1 MVIEYCPKWA
11 PAETATQV
19 LLIGDW
25 RQNAVYSVTFGG
37 TSVPTTW
44 VHNGV
49 LSCEC
54 PPIQA
59 AVVPMTIR
67 ALDTADSEVMPFE
80 YKPIGSAGGTSAANG
95 VASNSSRMEGLKGS
109 ALGSDRRE
117 SEEKDLRDITWKDFL
132 LQRDLAKLQITE
144 SSPPQPRDERSDLT
158 SKDRQL
164 QYTAARTIQHA
175 FRTYHE
181 QTRKKKAAVNV
192 IETTYK
198 QYKQCKE
205 TRLKNEEAAA
215 VKIQS
220 SFRAHV
226 QRQDF
231 LSSRRAAVVVQRCFR
246 CVTR

>member
-25 RQNAVYSVTFGG
+25 RPTTVYLVAFGG

-44 VHNGV
+44 VRSGV
-49 LSCEC
+49 ISCEC

-59 AVVPMTIR
+59 AIVPMTIR
-67 ALDTADSEVMPFE
+67 AQDTAESEAMPFE
-80 YKPIGSAGGTSAANG
+80 YKPVGFAGATSTAAVG
-95 VASNSSRMEGLKGS
+95 RSNSRMEDLEVS
-109 ALGSDRRE
+109 APGSDQRD

-144 SSPPQPRDERSDLT
+144 SSSPLARDEWSDLT

-164 QYTAARTIQHA
+164 EYTAARTIQHA
-175 FRTYHE
+175 FRRYQA

-198 QYKQCKE
+198 QYKQYKE
-205 TRLKNEEAAA
+205 KRLKNEEAAA

-231 LSSRRAAVVVQRCFR
+231 LSSRRAAVVVQRSFR
-246 CVTR
+246 YVVR